1 MKEQQ
6 IKAELSL
13 VIFLRANRSK
23 LNYALL
29 RNHRQVLAGTAK
41 DLDILIASRDRSR
54 FVTAIRKSV
63 RLDPN
68 WMIFQI
74 MESRYGSRVVLFH
87 REGYSLLFDLQSV
100 VNYGAGLAPAEY
112 FLGRTTLS
120 GKGIRLPGNLD
131 YFTTLALHNEIKSK
145 PEYSNQI
152 AAAFEETPVLERE
165 VRDKIADLKERYSIG
180 PVRKA
185 WLKITAVSAF
195 QRYIFPA
202 GLFVVVN
209 GPDGV
214 GKTSALSV
222 LQDHLTGLKISHRI
236 KHLGGKT
243 GILPGR
249 PASLHRQRSSSVIVP
264 TAVPDSRSLSFRIF
278 DLLRFIYHLLDIWL
292 YYWLVIRRYQASG
305 GLFVADK
312 YFTYTIKSSE
322 MGFSIPPRLLNVA
335 YHLLPRPDIFFLFW
349 NTPEVIVER
358 KQELTPRE
366 AARHIRRL
374 EELGLHSR
382 RLVRIKTDG
391 TIASVADRV
400 LKCGAEYL
408 RERSGN

>member
-1 MKEQQ
+1 MKEQR

-13 VIFLRANRSK
+13 SILHRANRSELK
-23 LNYALL
+23 YALL
-29 RNHRQVLAGTAK
+29 RNHRQVMAGTAK
-41 DLDILIASRDRSR
+41 DLDILIASRDRCR
-54 FVTAIRKSV
+54 LVTLIRESV
-63 RLDPN
+63 RKDPD

-87 REGYSLLFDLQSV
+87 REDYSLLFDLQSV
-100 VNYGAGLAPAEY
+100 VNCGTGLAPAEY
-112 FLGRTTLS
+112 FLDRTTLS
-120 GKGIRLPGNLD
+120 GEGIRLPGSLD
-131 YFTTLALHNEIKSK
+131 YFIALALHNEIKSK
-145 PEYSNQI
+145 PEYTSQI
-152 AAAFEETPVLERE
+152 AAAFEETPGLERE
-165 VRDKIADLKERYSIG
+165 VREKIADLKERYSIG

-195 QRYIFPA
+195 RRYIFPA

-214 GKTSALSV
+214 GKTSALNV
-222 LQDHLTGLKISHRI
+222 LQDRLTGLKISHRI

-249 PASLHRQRSSSVIVP
+249 PASLPRKQGSADISPS
-264 TAVPDSRSLSFRIF
+264 TAVDSRSLPSRIF
-278 DLLRFIYHLLDIWL
+278 TFLRFIYHFLDIWL
-292 YYWLVIRRYQASG
+292 YYWLVIRRYQARG
-305 GLFVADK
+305 GVFLADK

-322 MGFSIPPRLLNVA
+322 MGFSISPRLLIAA
-335 YHLLPRPDIFFLFW
+335 YHLLPRPNIFLLFW

-366 AARHIRRL
+366 AACHIRSL

-382 RLVRIKTDG
+382 RLVKIKTDG

-400 LKCGAEYL
+400 LECVADYIRG
-408 RERSGN
+408 RNGN